1 MPHTKFP
8 VEILSPEGPVFD
20 GEVEML
26 STRTTPGSIGILAN
40 HTPLLAMLDP
50 TELRL
55 YESENEVIRFA
66 QGEGYLQVGDN
77 RALMLVEEAHRPDEL
92 DRAELQ
98 DKLARAQQ
106 ELESAAEGSEAARVA
121 ERDRSRWEAFLEV
134 LGDEVA
140 GR

>member
-1 MPHTKFP
+1 MARTKFP
-8 VEILSPEGPVFD
+8 VEILSPEGQVFD

-26 STRTTPGSIGILAN
+26 STRTTTGSIGILAN

-66 QGEGYLQVGDN
+66 QGEGYLQVGFN
-77 RALMLVEEAHRPDEL
+77 RALVLVEEAHRPDEL

-98 DKLARAQQ
+98 DKLKRAEQ
-106 ELESAAEGSEAARVA
+106 ELEAADEGSETERVA
-121 ERDRSRWEAFLEV
+121 ERAKRRWEAFLNV
-134 LGDEVA
+134 LEEE
-140 GR
+140 RR

>member
-1 MPHTKFP
+1 MARTKFP

-26 STRTTPGSIGILAN
+26 STRTTTGSIGILAN

-66 QGEGYLQVGDN
+66 QGEGYLQVGFN
-77 RALMLVEEAHRPDEL
+77 RALMLVEEAHRPDDL

-98 DKLARAQQ
+98 DKLKRAEQ
-106 ELESAAEGSEAARVA
+106 ELESADEDSEAERVA
-121 ERDRSRWEAFLEV
+121 ERDKRRWQAFLNV
-134 LGDEVA
+134 LEEKN
-140 GR
+140 